1 MHEEYISHMLLLFAD
16 ETNKRCMPVF
26 KFSSEW
32 ICL

>member
-1 MHEEYISHMLLLFAD
+1 MHEEYSSHTLLLFAD
-16 ETNKRCMPVF
+16 ETNKRRMPVF